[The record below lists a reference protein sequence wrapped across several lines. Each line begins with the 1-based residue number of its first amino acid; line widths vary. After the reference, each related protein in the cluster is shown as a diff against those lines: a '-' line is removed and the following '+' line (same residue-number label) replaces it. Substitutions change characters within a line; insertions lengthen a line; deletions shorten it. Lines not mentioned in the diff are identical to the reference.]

1 MGKKAN
7 IKGKYE
13 LTDSEMKREKG
24 PRRSRRGLLG
34 HRESDGKNPRLEQR
48 TRKLPKPSESVD

>member
-7 IKGKYE
+7 VKGKYV
-13 LTDSEMKREKG
+13 LTDSEMKRERG
-24 PRRSRRGLLG
+24 PRRSRRGVLG

-48 TRKLPKPSESVD
+48 TRKLPKASEEI